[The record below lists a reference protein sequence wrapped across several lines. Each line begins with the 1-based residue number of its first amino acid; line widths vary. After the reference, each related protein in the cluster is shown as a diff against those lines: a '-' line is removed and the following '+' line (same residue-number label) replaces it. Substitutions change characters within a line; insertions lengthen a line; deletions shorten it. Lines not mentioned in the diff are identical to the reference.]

1 MVLKSRPKILIV
13 DDAAIIREPL
23 ARALEESGY
32 RVIQS
37 PDGDDAIHQLVSAV
51 NQFDVI
57 ILDYGLPKMD
67 GIAFLKQMREE
78 EAWVKI
84 PVIMLTESGQD
95 TVVNEAVALGVK
107 GYLLKSSFTLDELDQ
122 IIRSQLTE

>member
-95 TVVNEAVALGVK
+95 TVVKEAVALGVK